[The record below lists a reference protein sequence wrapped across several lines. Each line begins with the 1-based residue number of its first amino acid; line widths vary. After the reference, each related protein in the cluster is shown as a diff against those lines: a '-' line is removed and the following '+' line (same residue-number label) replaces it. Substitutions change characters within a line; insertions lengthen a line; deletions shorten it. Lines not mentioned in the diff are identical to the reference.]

1 MIWRIPLGV
10 GFYSRAFAAQLL
22 GVNPVR
28 LNRWVTGYTYWTRVK
43 GGKTKQKKHPIIKT
57 ELPSIDHTLALSFI
71 ELMELRVVKAFLER
85 GISLQRVRT
94 AAIRAID
101 LFNSIHPLASRRVFT
116 GGANIFA
123 ELTQEA
129 DTPDVLQLTGDNYL
143 QIQSGQLLTNFLD
156 EISFNRDTSLAERWW
171 PLSRAFQVV
180 LDPKIAFGAPI
191 VEGTAVRTDV
201 VAGMVKATSRESAA
215 QVYVLSERQVDSAI
229 EFEKA
234 LAA

>member
-1 MIWRIPLGV
+1 MIWQIPLGV

-43 GGKTKQKKHPIIKT
+43 GKTTKQKKHPIIKT
-57 ELPSIDHTLALSFI
+57 ELPSIDHNLALSFI

-116 GGANIFA
+116 GG
-123 ELTQEA
+123 
-129 DTPDVLQLTGDNYL
+129 GKYL
-143 QIQSGQLLTNFLD
+143 CRTYTRNFY
-156 EISFNRDTSLAERWW
+156 S
-171 PLSRAFQVV
+171 
-180 LDPKIAFGAPI
+180 
-191 VEGTAVRTDV
+191 
-201 VAGMVKATSRESAA
+201 
-215 QVYVLSERQVDSAI
+215 
-229 EFEKA
+229 
-234 LAA
+234 